1 MSQFERVAAI
11 AAWLV
16 NTFIYEQMM
25 PPSQRFGF
33 IAHVCML
40 MHFDRNSF
48 AANLV
53 AEVRGK
59 RVLGAHPSLRNSVSN
74 MCAASCLDFSK
85 CGYTT
90 IA

>member
-1 MSQFERVAAI
+1 MFQFER

-16 NTFIYEQMM
+16 NTYICETLM
-25 PPSQRFGF
+25 PPSQR
-33 IAHVCML
+33 ALALLPNVCMYT
-40 MHFDRNSF
+40 SF
-48 AANLV
+48 AANLA

-59 RVLGAHPSLRNSVSN
+59 RVPGAHPSLRNSASN

>member
-1 MSQFERVAAI
+1 MFHFER

-16 NTFIYEQMM
+16 NTYICETLM
-25 PPSQRFGF
+25 PPSQR
-33 IAHVCML
+33 ALALLPNVCMYA
-40 MHFDRNSF
+40 SF

-59 RVLGAHPSLRNSVSN
+59 RVPGAHPSSRNSASN
-74 MCAASCLDFSK
+74 ICVASCLDFSK

>member
-1 MSQFERVAAI
+1 MFQFER

-16 NTFIYEQMM
+16 NTYICETLM
-25 PPSQRFGF
+25 PPSQR
-33 IAHVCML
+33 ALALLPNVCML
-40 MHFDRNSF
+40 MHFDHTSF

-59 RVLGAHPSLRNSVSN
+59 RVPGAHPSVRNSASN
-74 MCAASCLDFSK
+74 ICAASCLDFRK

-90 IA
+90 TA